1 MSTLNYPRPDEYKL
15 PKKNILV
22 ISCMDLRLTDNL
34 VDFLHFD
41 NLHNRYDHFILAG
54 TSLLTTEQRKHLFL
68 GDNHKKYS
76 PHWSQALMDHV
87 ELAINLHDIRD
98 IYIVEHQDCGAY
110 TNLLD
115 LSKVDLSCLEGEI
128 NCHREFA
135 SELADRL
142 IRDLAKYK
150 DSKKLSINIHGFFI
164 DLRGNVE
171 LMFSKPG

>member
-1 MSTLNYPRPDEYKL
+1 MSTLNYPGPDEYKL

-54 TSLLTTEQRKHLFL
+54 TSLLTTQEKRDLFAAD
-68 GDNHKKYS
+68 GNGHNYHDKYAC
-76 PHWSQALMDHV
+76 HWGKAMMDHIQ
-87 ELAINLHDIRD
+87 LAIDLHGIKD
-98 IYIVEHQDCGAY
+98 IYLVEHQDCGAY
-110 TNLLD
+110 TNMLD
-115 LSKVDLSCLEGEI
+115 SAKVNLSNKLREI
-128 NCHREFA
+128 KWHKKFA
-135 SELADRL
+135 LELAGR
-142 IRDLAKYK
+142 IAQEFGGF
-150 DSKKLSINIHGFFI
+150 KLNVHGFFI